1 MTDEVNTINIRPTTA
16 VYKTFERYNY
26 SQSTAYAEF
35 IDNSTQSYFN
45 HRDELESLEDFDYCN
60 IDIHHDPI
68 KGLITIV
75 DNSYGMEIEDFK
87 RAIILNSAPDD
98 TTGRNEF
105 GMGLKAAASWFGRKW
120 TVRSTMLGSTHEYV
134 ATVNTEEL
142 AKTKDATI
150 PLITN
155 TVSPES
161 HYTVIVIENV
171 RVDYPKKRSMG
182 KLRQDI
188 GGIYRRD
195 IANKKIV
202 IRYNDEELSYSA
214 PPILEAED
222 KDGVKRIWKKEL
234 DYTIPYK
241 GEEYTVKGF
250 VAIREKASTEYA
262 GLTLFRR
269 DRVIIGGFSG
279 TYRPKEIFGQSNS
292 FVYQRLFGEIN
303 LDNWPVSQ
311 AKDQFTW
318 GEELEEL
325 FKNSINERI
334 GDLKNQAQNYRAR
347 PRDKDEGEE
356 QPPKP
361 PTPVIP
367 VDAYGAEIPAN
378 TPKQPVNVPPAAM
391 EPVKPEVVKD
401 TPTQLTPSVGQIV
414 STHEPVTV
422 SNTKNYQVKIGTSEV
437 YNFRI
442 TFKELPG
449 ASILFTKSTDKNQF
463 NVFINLLHPMVI
475 RAQASSEAMGIL
487 VEMVI
492 FLALSEKKIES
503 DAISGNIGADSIRL
517 QLNELAYNQVDEVK

>member
-1 MTDEVNTINIRPTTA
+1 MTEEANTINIRPTTA

-45 HRDELESLEDFDYCN
+45 HRDELEALEDFDYCSV
-60 IDIHHDPI
+60 DIHHDPI
-68 KGLITIV
+68 KNEIRIV
-75 DNSYGMEIEDFK
+75 DNSFGMEIDDFK

-120 TVRSTMLGSTHEYV
+120 TVISTMLGSTNEYV

-142 AKTKDATI
+142 ARTKDPTI

-155 TVSPES
+155 HVPADK
-161 HYTVIVIENV
+161 HYTIILIENV
-171 RVDYPKKRSMG
+171 RVDYPKKRTMG

-195 IANKKIV
+195 IANKRII
-202 IRYNDEELSYSA
+202 IRYNDEELSYTA

-241 GEEYTVKGF
+241 GEEYTIKGF

-311 AKDQFTW
+311 AKDMFTW

-325 FKNSINERI
+325 FKNSINDRI

-347 PRDKDEGEE
+347 PKDKEEDEE
-356 QPPKP
+356 PSKP
-361 PTPVIP
+361 PTPP
-367 VDAYGAEIPAN
+367 VTIDSYGKDLPVN
-378 TPKQPVNVPPAAM
+378 PPKQPVNVPPAAM
-391 EPVKPEVVKD
+391 VPKQHEFIVDEPKP
-401 TPTQLTPSVGQIV
+401 LTPSIGQIV
-414 STHEPVTV
+414 TTHEPITDT
-422 SNTKNYQVKIGTSEV
+422 NTKNYVVKLGPNES
-437 YNFRI
+437 YAFRI
-442 TFKELPG
+442 TFKELP
-449 ASILFTKSTDKNQF
+449 ASSILFTKSTDKRQF
-463 NVFINLLHPMVI
+463 NVYINLLHPMVT
-475 RAQASSEAMGIL
+475 RAQISSDSMGML
-487 VEMVI
+487 VEMII
-492 FLALSEKKIES
+492 FLALSEKKIET
-503 DAISGNIGADSIRL
+503 DTTSGNIGADSIRL
-517 QLNELAYNQVDEVK
+517 QLNELAYNEIEEVK